1 MPTRLPRTVSCI
13 LIACI
18 YYTQQTDYLKMREH
32 IITSIDAVIRK
43 HPECG
48 IIVTGDF
55 NQLNDFFLKTHY
67 RFVQIVNGGTRGNAV
82 LDKIWT
88 NMDKLYMS
96 PITLSELGKSDHNMV
111 LLKPGGSL
119 PCSTG
124 SVMRVTTRALGENE
138 KALFDRALSAVSWEP
153 LFRLETC
160 EEQYAYY
167 QTMIDFSKAFDLI
180 NHNILLEKFQAF
192 GISAPILRWMAAFV
206 LDRTQRVK
214 IGKNYSHTGHPNG
227 GVPQGT
233 ICGPKCFMMYIND
246 LSTPVPLYKY
256 VDDSTLF
263 EICEMNS
270 ISLMQES
277 VNIAAEWTKNNDMK
291 INSEKSKEMIISYT
305 HGNLGNEVPNI
316 LIEGK
321 VVERVDHVKLL
332 GITLSND
339 LTWKRHVDNIVKK
352 AGKRIY
358 MLYQLK
364 RAGVN
369 QADLVT
375 IYISVLRP
383 VVEYACPVW
392 HTNLPIYLSDNIE
405 MIQKRAVRAIFPG
418 MSYVDILNHINLS
431 TLKERRD
438 YLCKKYFINMQAR
451 SHKVNCLLPK
461 KRLVDYNLRHG
472 NMYPL
477 TVTRTNRFKNSLIP
491 WGLYHWQ

>member
-1 MPTRLPRTVSCI
+1 
-13 LIACI
+13 
-18 YYTQQTDYLKMREH
+18 
-32 IITSIDAVIRK
+32 
-43 HPECG
+43 
-48 IIVTGDF
+48 
-55 NQLNDFFLKTHY
+55 
-67 RFVQIVNGGTRGNAV
+67 
-82 LDKIWT
+82 
-88 NMDKLYMS
+88 MD
-96 PITLSELGKSDHNMV
+96 
-111 LLKPGGSL
+111 
-119 PCSTG
+119 
-124 SVMRVTTRALGENE
+124 
-138 KALFDRALSAVSWEP
+138 
-153 LFRLETC
+153 
-160 EEQYAYY
+160 
-167 QTMIDFSKAFDLI
+167 
-180 NHNILLEKFQAF
+180 
-192 GISAPILRWMAAFV
+192 
-206 LDRTQRVK
+206 
-214 IGKNYSHTGHPNG
+214 
-227 GVPQGT
+227 
-233 ICGPKCFMMYIND
+233 
-246 LSTPVPLYKY
+246 
-256 VDDSTLF
+256 
-263 EICEMNS
+263 
-270 ISLMQES
+270 
-277 VNIAAEWTKNNDMK
+277 KNNDMK
-291 INSEKSKEMIISYT
+291 INSEKSKEMIISHT
-305 HGNLGNEVPNI
+305 HGNLGNEVSNI

-321 VVERVDHVKLL
+321 VVERVDHVTLL

-375 IYISVLRP
+375 IYISVVRP

-418 MSYVDILNHINLS
+418 MSYVAILNHINLS

>member
-1 MPTRLPRTVSCI
+1 MSNIIPLPKINPPASIYKDIRPISLTT
-13 LIACI
+13 IAATI
-18 YYTQQTDYLKMREH
+18 FESIVMEWVDDTIMSNVDPKQFGGLAGTSTTDALVEM
-32 IITSIDAVIRK
+32 
-43 HPECG
+43 
-48 IIVTGDF
+48 
-55 NQLNDFFLKTHY
+55 THKWY
-67 RFVQIVNGGTRGNAV
+67 EAT
-82 LDKIWT
+82 DKPNTYVRI
-88 NMDKLYMS
+88 
-96 PITLSELGKSDHNMV
+96 V
-111 LLKPGGSL
+111 LL
-119 PCSTG
+119 
-124 SVMRVTTRALGENE
+124 
-138 KALFDRALSAVSWEP
+138 
-153 LFRLETC
+153 
-160 EEQYAYY
+160 
-167 QTMIDFSKAFDLI
+167 DFSKAFDLI
-180 NHNILLEKFQAF
+180 NHNILLEKLQVF
-192 GISAPILRWMAAFV
+192 GIPAPILRWMAAFV

-214 IGKNYSHTGHPNG
+214 IENNFSYTGHPNG

-233 ICGPKCFMMYIND
+233 ICGPKCFMIYIND

-263 EICEMNS
+263 ELCEINS

-277 VNIAAEWTKNNDMK
+277 VNIAAEWTNNNDMK
-291 INSEKSKEMIISYT
+291 INSEKSKEMIISFS
-305 HGNLGNEVPNI
+305 HGDLGNEVPNI
-316 LIEGK
+316 LIYCK

-352 AGKRIY
+352 AGKIIH

-375 IYISVLRP
+375 IYISVVRP
-383 VVEYACPVW
+383 VVKYACPVW

-438 YLCKKYFINMQAR
+438 YLCNKYFRNMLAP
-451 SHKVNCLLPK
+451 SHKVNSLLPE
-461 KRLVDYNLRHG
+461 KRHVEYDLRRG

-477 TVTRTNRFKNSLIP
+477 TVTRTNIFSNSLIP
-491 WGLYHWQ
+491 LAIITYGLW